1 MHDET
6 FDWKERFGDK
16 LMNARSAMK
25 LVNAGEHVFIGTGCA
40 EPQHLVR
47 ALTSEAEH
55 LADTEIFH
63 MLTMGVAPYA
73 EPEHAER
80 FRFNSFFIADNVRA
94 AVQAGLGDYTP
105 IFLSE
110 IPRLFE
116 SGRTPLDVALIQVTP
131 PNQSGVCSLGV
142 SVDIVMAAVRNSV
155 TVIAQVNDRMPWT
168 MGDAMVHVND
178 LDALVEHSE
187 ALPQPQVAE
196 CSEVVEAI
204 ARHIAKL
211 IDDGSTLELGIGAIP
226 QAVLTYLTDKKDLGI
241 HTEMFTDGIIELIDA
256 GVITGRRKTLNPGKI
271 VASFCMGSE
280 RLYRYIHKNP
290 VFAMHPTEYVNDPMV
305 IAKHDDMVAIN
316 VGIEVDLTGQ
326 VCADSVGTRF
336 YSGIGGQV
344 DFIRGAA
351 ASRGGKPI
359 IAMPSTT
366 RDGKI
371 SRIAAT
377 LKPGAG
383 VVTTRG
389 DVHWVVTEYG
399 VAYLHGKSVRERA
412 MALIQI
418 AHPKFRN
425 ELLEQAKALHYVYK
439 DQVALPWDQM
449 AYPEELETRH
459 ILSDGTEILVR
470 PVKPT
475 DEEMF
480 KDLFYSLS
488 ETSRYQRFFSRM
500 AFMPHRTRQP
510 FVNINYNEQVGLACV
525 VEHATGE
532 QLVGLGQYIKLPN
545 QPKAEFALLIS
556 DEWQQRGLG
565 SWLTNYVVRIAR
577 QSGITGFYAEVLSVN
592 KGMLAVFQSLPYELR
607 MKLDEGAYHIAF
619 DFDKPG

>member
-1 MHDET
+1 MSERV

-16 LMNARSAMK
+16 VMNANQAMK
-25 LVNAGEHVFIGTGCA
+25 LVSAGDHVFIGTGCA
-40 EPQHLVR
+40 EPQHLVK
-47 ALTSEAEH
+47 ALTHSASH

-63 MLTMGVAPYA
+63 LLTMGVAPYA
-73 EPEHAER
+73 EPKHAER
-80 FRFNSFFIADNVRA
+80 FRFNSFFVADNVRG

-110 IPRLFE
+110 IPRLFD

-131 PNQSGVCSLGV
+131 PDRSGLCSLGV
-142 SVDIVMAAVRNSV
+142 SVDIVMAAVRNAV

-168 MGDAMVHVND
+168 LGDAMIHVND
-178 LDALVEHSE
+178 IDALVECSE
-187 ALPQPQVAE
+187 PLPQPQVAE
-196 CSEVVEAI
+196 RSEVVEQI

-241 HTEMFTDGIIELIDA
+241 HTEMFTDGIIDLVEA
-256 GVITGRRKTLNPGKI
+256 GVITGRRKTVNPGKI
-271 VASFCMGSE
+271 VASFCMGTE
-280 RLYRYIHKNP
+280 RLYEYIDRNP

-305 IAKHDDMVAIN
+305 IAQHDDMVAIN
-316 VGIEVDLTGQ
+316 VAIEVDLTGQ
-326 VCADSVGTRF
+326 VCADSLGTRF
-336 YSGIGGQV
+336 YSGFGGQV
-344 DFIRGAA
+344 DFIRGSA

-359 IAMPSTT
+359 IALPSTT
-366 RDGKI
+366 RDGKH

-377 LKPGAG
+377 LTPGAG

-418 AHPKFRN
+418 AHPRFRN
-425 ELLEQAKALHYVYK
+425 ELLERAKALNYVYK
-439 DQVALPWDQM
+439 DQLEVPWDEM

-459 ILSDGTEILVR
+459 TLLDGTEIFVR

-475 DEEMF
+475 DEELF

-488 ETSRYQRFFSRM
+488 EQSRYQRFFSRM

-510 FVNINYNEQVGLACV
+510 YVNINYNEQVGLACV

-565 SWLTNYVVRIAR
+565 TWLTRYVVRIAR
-577 QSGITGFYAEVLSVN
+577 QSGITGFQAEVLAAN
-592 KGMLAVFQSLPYELR
+592 KGMLAVFQALPYELR
-607 MKLDEGAYHIAF
+607 MKLDSGAYHIAF
-619 DFDKPG
+619 DFS

>member
-1 MHDET
+1 MEET
-6 FDWKERFGDK
+6 PFDWKARHADKVMDVRAALRMVSAGD
-16 LMNARSAMK
+16 
-25 LVNAGEHVFIGTGCA
+25 HVFIGTGCA

-47 ALTSEAEH
+47 ALTSQASH
-55 LADTEIFH
+55 LADTELFH
-63 MLTMGVAPYA
+63 LLTMGVAPYA
-73 EPEHAER
+73 EPQHAER
-80 FRFNSFFIADNVRA
+80 FRFNSFFVADNVRG

-110 IPRLFE
+110 IPRLFD
-116 SGRTPLDVALIQVTP
+116 SGRMPLDVALIQVTP
-131 PNQSGVCSLGV
+131 PDRSGLCSLGV
-142 SVDIVMAAVRNSV
+142 SVDIVAAAVRNAV
-155 TVIAQVNDRMPWT
+155 TVIAQVNDAMPWT
-168 MGDAMVHVND
+168 MGDAMIHVND
-178 LDALVEHSE
+178 IDALVEHSE
-187 ALPQPQVAE
+187 PLPQPEVAE
-196 CSEVVEAI
+196 RSEVVEQI

-211 IDDGSTLELGIGAIP
+211 IDDGATLELGIGAIP
-226 QAVLTYLTDKKDLGI
+226 QAVLTYLTDKRDLGI
-241 HTEMFTDGIIELIDA
+241 HTEMFTDGIIDLVEA

-271 VASFCMGSE
+271 VASFCMGTE
-280 RLYRYIHKNP
+280 RLYRYIDRNP
-290 VFAMHPTEYVNDPMV
+290 VFAMHPTEYVNDPVV
-305 IAKHDDMVAIN
+305 IAQHDDMVAIN
-316 VGIEVDLTGQ
+316 VAIEVDLTGQ
-326 VCADSVGTRF
+326 VCADSLGTRF
-336 YSGIGGQV
+336 YSGFGGQV

-359 IAMPSTT
+359 IALPSTT
-366 RDGKI
+366 RDGQH

-425 ELLEQAKALHYVYK
+425 ELLEQAKALNYVYK
-439 DQVALPWDQM
+439 DQLAVPWDRM

-459 ILSDGTEILVR
+459 TLLDGTEIFVR

-475 DEEMF
+475 DEELF

-488 ETSRYQRFFSRM
+488 EQSRYQRFFSRM

-510 FVNINYNEQVGLACV
+510 YVNINYNEQVGLACV
-525 VEHATGE
+525 VEHAAGE

-545 QPKAEFALLIS
+545 LPKAEFALLIS

-565 SWLTNYVVRIAR
+565 TWLTNYVVRIAR
-577 QSGITGFYAEVLSVN
+577 QSGITGFQAEVLAVN
-592 KGMLAVFQSLPYELR
+592 KGMLAVFEALPYELR
-607 MKLDEGAYHIAF
+607 MKLDEGSYHIAF
-619 DFDKPG
+619 DFPRG

>member
-1 MHDET
+1 MSERV

-16 LMNARSAMK
+16 VMNANQAMK
-25 LVNAGEHVFIGTGCA
+25 LVSAGDHVFIGTGCA
-40 EPQHLVR
+40 EPQHLVK
-47 ALTSEAEH
+47 ALTHSASH

-63 MLTMGVAPYA
+63 LLTMGVAPYA
-73 EPEHAER
+73 EPKHAER
-80 FRFNSFFIADNVRA
+80 FRFNSFFVADNVRG

-110 IPRLFE
+110 IPRLFD

-131 PNQSGVCSLGV
+131 PDRSGLCSLGV
-142 SVDIVMAAVRNSV
+142 SVDIVMAAVRNAV

-168 MGDAMVHVND
+168 LGDAMIHVND
-178 LDALVEHSE
+178 IDALVECSE
-187 ALPQPQVAE
+187 PLPQPQVAE
-196 CSEVVEAI
+196 RSEVVEQI

-241 HTEMFTDGIIELIDA
+241 HTEMFTDGIIDLVEA
-256 GVITGRRKTLNPGKI
+256 GVITGRRKTVNPGKI
-271 VASFCMGSE
+271 VASFCMGTE
-280 RLYRYIHKNP
+280 RLYEYIDRNP
-290 VFAMHPTEYVNDPMV
+290 VFAMHPTEYVNDPTV
-305 IAKHDDMVAIN
+305 IAQHDDMVAIN
-316 VGIEVDLTGQ
+316 VAIEVDLTGQ
-326 VCADSVGTRF
+326 VCADSLGTRF
-336 YSGIGGQV
+336 YSGFGGQV
-344 DFIRGAA
+344 DFIRGSA

-359 IAMPSTT
+359 IALPSTT
-366 RDGKI
+366 RDGKH

-377 LKPGAG
+377 LTPGAG

-418 AHPKFRN
+418 AHPRFRN
-425 ELLEQAKALHYVYK
+425 ELLERAKALNYVYK
-439 DQVALPWDQM
+439 DQLEVPWDEM

-459 ILSDGTEILVR
+459 TLLDGTEIFVR

-475 DEEMF
+475 DEELF

-488 ETSRYQRFFSRM
+488 EQSRYQRFFSRM

-510 FVNINYNEQVGLACV
+510 YVNINYNEQVGLACV

-565 SWLTNYVVRIAR
+565 TWLTRYVVRIAR
-577 QSGITGFYAEVLSVN
+577 QSGITGFQAEVLAAN
-592 KGMLAVFQSLPYELR
+592 KGMLAVFQALPYELR
-607 MKLDEGAYHIAF
+607 MKLDSGAYHIAF
-619 DFDKPG
+619 DFS

>member
-1 MHDET
+1 MSERV

-16 LMNARSAMK
+16 VMNANQAMK
-25 LVNAGEHVFIGTGCA
+25 LVSAGDHVFIGTGCA
-40 EPQHLVR
+40 EPQHLVK
-47 ALTSEAEH
+47 ALTHSASH

-63 MLTMGVAPYA
+63 LLTMGVAPYA
-73 EPEHAER
+73 EPKHAER
-80 FRFNSFFIADNVRA
+80 FRFNSFFVADNVRG

-110 IPRLFE
+110 IPRLFD

-131 PNQSGVCSLGV
+131 PDRSGLCSLGV
-142 SVDIVMAAVRNSV
+142 SVDIVMAAVRNAV

-168 MGDAMVHVND
+168 LGDAMIHVND
-178 LDALVEHSE
+178 IDALVECSE
-187 ALPQPQVAE
+187 PLPQPQVAE
-196 CSEVVEAI
+196 RSEVVEQI

-241 HTEMFTDGIIELIDA
+241 HTEMFTDGIIDLVEA
-256 GVITGRRKTLNPGKI
+256 GVITGRRKTVNPGKI
-271 VASFCMGSE
+271 VASFCMGTE
-280 RLYRYIHKNP
+280 RLYEYIDRNP

-305 IAKHDDMVAIN
+305 IAQHDDMVAIN
-316 VGIEVDLTGQ
+316 VAIEVDLTGQ
-326 VCADSVGTRF
+326 VCADSLGTRF
-336 YSGIGGQV
+336 YSGFGGQV
-344 DFIRGAA
+344 DFIRGSA

-359 IAMPSTT
+359 IALPSTT
-366 RDGKI
+366 RDGKH

-377 LKPGAG
+377 LTPGAG

-418 AHPKFRN
+418 AHPRFRN
-425 ELLEQAKALHYVYK
+425 ELLERAKALNYVYK
-439 DQVALPWDQM
+439 DQLEVPWDEM

-459 ILSDGTEILVR
+459 TLLDGTEIFVR

-475 DEEMF
+475 DEELF

-488 ETSRYQRFFSRM
+488 EQSRYQRFFSRM

-510 FVNINYNEQVGLACV
+510 YVNINYNEQVGLACV
-525 VEHATGE
+525 VEQASGE

-565 SWLTNYVVRIAR
+565 TWLTRYVVRIAR
-577 QSGITGFYAEVLSVN
+577 QSGITGFQAEVLAAN
-592 KGMLAVFQSLPYELR
+592 KGMLAVFQALPYELR
-607 MKLDEGAYHIAF
+607 MKLDSGAYHIAF
-619 DFDKPG
+619 DFS